1 MPSEKA
7 YWLLQG
13 EKSHRIPVLI
23 AHSVVNCNSA
33 GDIFPARLLNSR
45 SEAVTL
51 FKGTRIGTLEPLQED
66 AISGTDA
73 VETLTVNSVLD
84 AMPEMSPEKDQLLQK
99 LVQDST
105 SLSSAQQDQ
114 LYLLLQAYGDIFAED
129 DTDLGRTKRV
139 NHKIDTGTSAPI
151 RHHPRRIPF
160 ANENKLESCWKRC

>member
-99 LVQDST
+99 LVQDIVLLFLRLSKINCICFYRHMEI
-105 SLSSAQQDQ
+105 SLQRMTQILAGQN
-114 LYLLLQAYGDIFAED
+114 
-129 DTDLGRTKRV
+129 V
-139 NHKIDTGTSAPI
+139 
-151 RHHPRRIPF
+151 
-160 ANENKLESCWKRC
+160 